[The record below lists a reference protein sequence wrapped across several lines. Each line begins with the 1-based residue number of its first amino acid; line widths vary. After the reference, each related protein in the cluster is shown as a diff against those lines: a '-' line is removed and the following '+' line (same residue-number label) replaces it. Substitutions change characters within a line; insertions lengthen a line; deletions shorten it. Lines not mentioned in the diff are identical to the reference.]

1 MIIWLQRGSVGDFRK
16 RECFWCSLLAAGQVF
31 EHWQCSWIHLWSMY
45 NWTYREGLKLLVG
58 VWMNH
63 LYIQQHIKKK
73 KKKDKGIH
81 DDECFLIQACVFTC
95 FINVFYDEW
104 VNNFFPQMTTHQKA
118 ALSGD
123 HRSEF
128 IFLVLSICARCS
140 GNHSNKVI
148 LGNSNVK
155 TPQNILLN

>member
-1 MIIWLQRGSVGDFRK
+1 
-16 RECFWCSLLAAGQVF
+16 
-31 EHWQCSWIHLWSMY
+31 
-45 NWTYREGLKLLVG
+45 
-58 VWMNH
+58 
-63 LYIQQHIKKK
+63 
-73 KKKDKGIH
+73 
-81 DDECFLIQACVFTC
+81 
-95 FINVFYDEW
+95 
-104 VNNFFPQMTTHQKA
+104 MTTHQKA

-155 TPQNILLN
+155 TPKTFYLTKTKIKTIVWGENELKWFCDLGNI